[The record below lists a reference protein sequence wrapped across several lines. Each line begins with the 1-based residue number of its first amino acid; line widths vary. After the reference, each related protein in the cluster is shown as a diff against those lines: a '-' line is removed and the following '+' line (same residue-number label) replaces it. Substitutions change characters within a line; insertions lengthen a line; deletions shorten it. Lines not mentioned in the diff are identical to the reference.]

1 MQITA
6 PLVSTEWLATNLE
19 HPKLRVYDATVF
31 LHLNKDGPGYIPESG
46 RDKWA
51 EAHIPGAGF
60 LDLLTELSDPNA
72 AVRFMMPPA
81 ARFAEL
87 LGAHGIGDGA
97 QVVLYS
103 AGSMM
108 WSTRLWWMLRSIGF
122 DSAAVLDGGWE
133 KWQREGR
140 AVTNAPAHPRAT
152 TLTPHPRPALWADKA
167 EVIKAMHDGAVCTIN
182 ALSPEVFSGTKNMYG
197 RPGHIPGSHN
207 VFYNTLLEGDPGIYR
222 TPTALRQQFTTVGA
236 FERSRVIVYCGGG
249 ISATMDALALTIAG
263 HPTVAVYDGS
273 MMEWVADSALPLAL
287 GDTP

>member
-6 PLVSTEWLATNLE
+6 PLVSTEWLASNLE

-72 AVRFMMPPA
+72 AVRFMMPPP

-87 LGAHGIGDGA
+87 LGAHGIGDGT

-140 AVTNAPAHPRAT
+140 AGTNAPSHPRAT